1 MAVPVILDV
10 DTGVDDAMALLLA
23 VRSPALELRGVTC
36 VAGNAGLEP
45 VVANTLKVLD
55 IAGAPADL
63 PVAAGATRP
72 LVDPP
77 YLTDPLARRG
87 AEHIHGADGMADLGL
102 PVSKRTVDPRSAV
115 TLLRDLLCGADRKI
129 TLVSLAPMTNIAML
143 LRTHPDVLESIERI
157 VVMGGSAGGGNVTAV
172 AEFNVFADPEAAA
185 VVLGAAV
192 PITLYGLD
200 VFYSVRVP
208 AAEIEALLASD
219 LESARLAG
227 RLLQHRLLAGG
238 ESAEIGDAGAVAAV
252 IAPDGL
258 GVERLAV
265 RVELDGR
272 YTRGQTVVDRR
283 SAQNSR
289 EDPYRAFPAPVL
301 DVALRVAADRYVQ
314 IFLDALK
321 TPL

>member
-1 MAVPVILDV
+1 MTPVPVILDV

-23 VRSPALELRGVTC
+23 VGSPALELLGVTC
-36 VAGNAGLEP
+36 VAGNAGLAP

-72 LVDPP
+72 LIDPP
-77 YLTDPLARRG
+77 HLNDPLARQG

-102 PVSKRTVDPRSAV
+102 PTSKRAVDSRSAV
-115 TLLRDLLCGADRKI
+115 DLLRDLLRGADRKI

-143 LRTHPDVLESIERI
+143 LRSYPDVLEQVERI
-157 VVMGGSAGGGNVTAV
+157 VVMGGSASGGNVTAV

-185 VVLGAAV
+185 VVLGAGV
-192 PITLYGLD
+192 PVTLYGLD

-208 AAEIEALLASD
+208 EASIAALLNSD
-219 LESARLAG
+219 VESARLAG
-227 RLLQHRLLAGG
+227 RLLRHRTVGG
-238 ESAEIGDAGAVAAV
+238 EDSAEIGDAGAVAAV

-258 GVERLAV
+258 GVERLAA
-265 RVELDGR
+265 RVELAGR

-283 SAQNSR
+283 TSENVS
-289 EDPYRAFPAPVL
+289 EDPYRAFPAPVI
-301 DVALRVAADRYVQ
+301 DVALDVDADRYVK
-314 IFLDALK
+314 IFLDAVGL
-321 TPL
+321 